1 MTVILNSMGAPEPSP
16 EIRRRLQAIHPRLD
30 LRFVKAAGNHWAI
43 TFAWADDDRRREMIQ
58 QGAINPSDDI
68 DIIGYLPLDC
78 GVDEAPAYVAKVF
91 REFPRE
97 DVQGLLDRINKFNE
111 TPAQAAAEQA
121 IAEVLDSPDPSK
133 AGGVKPQVEVKAD
146 IKAEAAPKK
155 TTRKKKPAAKSK
167 YL

>member
-30 LRFVKAAGNHWAI
+30 LRFVKAAANNWAI
-43 TFAWADDDRRREMIQ
+43 TFAWADNDRRREMIQ
-58 QGAINPSDDI
+58 QGAVNPSDDI

-78 GVDEAPAYVAKVF
+78 SVDEAPAYVAKVF

-111 TPAQAAAEQA
+111 APAQAAAEEA
-121 IAEVLDSPDPSK
+121 IAEVLDAPDPSK
-133 AGGVKPQVEVKAD
+133 AGGSKPQVEVKAD
-146 IKAEAAPKK
+146 ISEKPKK
-155 TTRKKKPAAKSK
+155 TTRKKKAPAKSK